1 MSNPASIHRPPA
13 LNQKK
18 SEFSMIAP
26 ASMQQT
32 SKEVVVPHQEDGSYY
47 GSRRNSEV
55 LYDNE
60 KAASSSSIEEE
71 QIEHVPE
78 GTASPGKALFMLLK
92 AFVGTGV
99 IFLPGSF
106 VSGGLVFSICLM
118 VFIASICL
126 VAFQILVK
134 AQQAV
139 GGSYGDVAKA
149 LYGNWLRY
157 LIQFFLC
164 LSQMGFVASYLIFIS
179 ENIGLAADTLS
190 NCASALEPKYYI
202 WIVLVAIIPITW
214 VRKIAKLSYLAIIA
228 DTFILFG
235 LICVVYYTSS
245 EIKHNGGAG
254 PGIKLINPSDFA
266 LMIGTAVFSF
276 EGIGMV
282 VPIVEG
288 MKEPQ
293 KFSRVLNLGMIICT
307 VIFIFIGTIGYVA
320 YGENTQASVVA
331 NMPREPLSVTVQILY
346 SVAMILT
353 SPFMLYPPLTII
365 ERGIFG
371 THKSGRVS
379 LRYKWLKNLTRSI
392 IPIVCAAVSFGV
404 GSGGLDKFVALVGSI
419 ACMPLCFI
427 FPGMF
432 HYKVA
437 KSKKAKFFDIILVI
451 WGWGIMIYTMYVNIN
466 SWVHPSSGT
475 AATAKQCIPL

>member
-1 MSNPASIHRPPA
+1 
-13 LNQKK
+13 
-18 SEFSMIAP
+18 
-26 ASMQQT
+26 
-32 SKEVVVPHQEDGSYY
+32 
-47 GSRRNSEV
+47 
-55 LYDNE
+55 
-60 KAASSSSIEEE
+60 
-71 QIEHVPE
+71 
-78 GTASPGKALFMLLK
+78 
-92 AFVGTGV
+92 
-99 IFLPGSF
+99 
-106 VSGGLVFSICLM
+106 M

-134 AQQAV
+134 SQQAI

-157 LIQFFLC
+157 IIQFFLC

-179 ENIGLAADTLS
+179 ENIGLVANTLS
-190 NCASALEPKYYI
+190 NCSSPLEAKYYI

-235 LICVVYYTSS
+235 LVCVVYYTSS
-245 EIKHNGGAG
+245 EIAQKG
-254 PGIKLINPSDFA
+254 PGPNIHMINSSDFA

-293 KFSRVLNLGMIICT
+293 KFSRVLNMGMVICT
-307 VIFIFIGTIGYVA
+307 IIFIFIGTIGYVA

-331 NMPREPLSVTVQILY
+331 NLPKEPLSVTVQILY

-379 LRYKWLKNLTRSI
+379 LRYKWLKNLTRSC

-432 HYKVA
+432 HYKVT
-437 KSKKAKFFDIILVI
+437 KSKRAKIFDVILVI
-451 WGWGIMIYTMYVNIN
+451 WGFGLLIYTMYININ
-466 SWVHPSSGT
+466 SWIHPSSGG
-475 AATAKQCIPL
+475 AASATECVPL

>member
-1 MSNPASIHRPPA
+1 
-13 LNQKK
+13 
-18 SEFSMIAP
+18 
-26 ASMQQT
+26 
-32 SKEVVVPHQEDGSYY
+32 
-47 GSRRNSEV
+47 
-55 LYDNE
+55 
-60 KAASSSSIEEE
+60 
-71 QIEHVPE
+71 
-78 GTASPGKALFMLLK
+78 
-92 AFVGTGV
+92 
-99 IFLPGSF
+99 
-106 VSGGLVFSICLM
+106 M

-134 AQQAV
+134 AQQAI
-139 GGSYGDVAKA
+139 GGSYGDVARA

-157 LIQFFLC
+157 IIQFFLC

-179 ENIGLAADTLS
+179 ENIGLVAGTLS
-190 NCASALEPKYYI
+190 NCSSGLEPKYYI

-245 EIKHNGGAG
+245 EIAQKG
-254 PGIKLINPSDFA
+254 PGPNIKMINASDFA

-293 KFSRVLNLGMIICT
+293 KFSRVLNVGMLICT

-331 NMPREPLSVTVQILY
+331 NMPREALSVTVQLLY
-346 SVAMILT
+346 SIAMILT

-371 THKSGRVS
+371 THKSGSVS
-379 LRYKWLKNLTRSI
+379 LRYKWLKNLTRSL

-404 GSGGLDKFVALVGSI
+404 GSSGLNKFVALVGSL

-437 KSKKAKFFDIILVI
+437 KSKRAKFFDVVLVL
-451 WGWGIMIYTMYVNIN
+451 WGWGIMIYTMYVNVN
-466 SWVHPSSGT
+466 SWIHPSTGGAA
-475 AATAKQCIPL
+475 AATECVPM